1 MNEMKFN
8 QWGWCVVTHNSNE
21 YFVQKC
27 FDAKGKFL
35 YFIILQIIDDMK
47 KIIDI
52 ALIAESVFEK
62 IETHYNV
69 CKKDQS

>member
-1 MNEMKFN
+1 MNKMNFN

-35 YFIILQIIDDMK
+35 YFLILQIINDVQ
-47 KIIDI
+47 KIIDF
-52 ALIAESVFEK
+52 ALTDESIFSK
-62 IETHYNV
+62 IEHGTIRV
-69 CKKDQS
+69 ESCL